1 MTSGPAVPVGPGSG
15 ILGDAGMAIDH
26 AGRIAP
32 QEIPTAERRVGYCT
46 GVAEAYALW
55 GKTDRAVRAL
65 LIAERIAPAE
75 IGRPGPRQLIADL
88 LHRDPHSR
96 LSGLRGLARRASV
109 TL

>member
-1 MTSGPAVPVGPGSG
+1 MTTYRIGVSI
-15 ILGDAGMAIDH
+15 ILGDAGTAIDH

-32 QEIPTAERRVGYCT
+32 DEIPTAERCAGYFT

-65 LIAERIAPAE
+65 LLAEKIAPAE
-75 IGRPGPRQLIADL
+75 LRRPGPRQVITDL